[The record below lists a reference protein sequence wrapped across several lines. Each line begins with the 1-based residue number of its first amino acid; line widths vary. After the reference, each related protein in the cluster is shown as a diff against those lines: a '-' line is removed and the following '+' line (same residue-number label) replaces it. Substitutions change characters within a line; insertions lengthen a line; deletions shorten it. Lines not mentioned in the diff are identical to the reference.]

1 VHLFFT
7 SEYNG
12 CVCLCRVPPRVCV
25 YNSFFY
31 QKLLTSG
38 YEGVR
43 RWKNKI
49 DWFEYDII
57 IIPVNYFQS
66 HWCAHDPLA
75 NSFYSGK
82 AGSMACVVQTC
93 SLLVHYLLSSGLNI
107 LCQVDFDVG
116 PNCVIP
122 FFS

>member
-25 YNSFFY
+25 YNSFFC

-49 DWFEYDII
+49 
-57 IIPVNYFQS
+57 VSSS
-66 HWCAHDPLA
+66 HCMHAFVYCSMYQMQLFNLSLRPDQTFCFCLSRSP
-75 NSFYSGK
+75 SF
-82 AGSMACVVQTC
+82 
-93 SLLVHYLLSSGLNI
+93 L
-107 LCQVDFDVG
+107 
-116 PNCVIP
+116 
-122 FFS
+122 

>member
-1 VHLFFT
+1 MFVIVAFDEDLCICSSLLSTMGVFVF
-7 SEYNG
+7 
-12 CVCLCRVPPRVCV
+12 CRVPPRVCV
-25 YNSFFY
+25 YNSFFC

-66 HWCAHDPLA
+66 HWCAHNPLA
-75 NSFYSGK
+75 HSFYSGK
-82 AGSMACVVQTC
+82 AGSMASVT
-93 SLLVHYLLSSGLNI
+93 
-107 LCQVDFDVG
+107 
-116 PNCVIP
+116 
-122 FFS
+122 